1 MQSGDAIGFVGLGNM
16 GRPMSARLGA
26 AGFRVAAFDVDARAR
41 ERAAGNAGVDVV
53 PTLGAVAAGTRAVI
67 LILPNSEIVGRVVLD
82 EGLLGAMEPGSLLI
96 DMSSSDPT
104 ETRALAAKV
113 TAHGVRLLDAP
124 VSGGVAGA
132 RAGTLTIMVGGA
144 EDDLGECRTVLEAL
158 GKDVIRVGDVGA
170 GHALKAL
177 NNLLSATSL
186 LASAEALIAAQ
197 EFGLDPQVVLD
208 VVNRSTGKSWS
219 TELKL
224 PKFVLS
230 GGFDS
235 GFGLRLMLKDMR
247 IAAGL
252 ARAMGTP
259 SLLGEAAVEYWAQ
272 AAEAL
277 ADDADH
283 TEIAKWVA
291 QRRETGTDKE

>member
-1 MQSGDAIGFVGLGNM
+1 M
-16 GRPMSARLGA
+16 GEPMSARLGA
-26 AGFRVAAFDVDARAR
+26 AGYRVAAFDIDPRAR
-41 ERAAGNAGVDVV
+41 ERAAANVGVDAVS
-53 PTLGAVAAGTRAVI
+53 TLDSVAGGAQAVI
-67 LILPNSEIVGRVVLD
+67 LILPNSEIVGRVVRS
-82 EGLLGAMEPGSLLI
+82 EGLLAAMERGSLLI

-104 ETRALAAKV
+104 ETRALAEEV
-113 TAHGVRLLDAP
+113 TARGVRFVDAP

-132 RAGTLTIMVGGA
+132 LAGTLTIMVGGG
-144 EDDLGECRTVLEAL
+144 EDDLDDCRPVLEAL
-158 GKDVIRVGDVGA
+158 GKDVVGVGAVGA

-186 LASAEALIAAQ
+186 LASAEALLAAQ

-230 GGFDS
+230 ERFDS

-252 ARAMGTP
+252 ARKTGAP
-259 SLLGEAAVEYWAQ
+259 ALLGEAAVEYWAQ
-272 AAEAL
+272 AADAL

-291 QRRETGTDKE
+291 QRRGTGTEKE